1 MLFMNIGEIAEM
13 VPVVEPETK
22 CGTIN
27 NLFKQNPKLE
37 GIAVVGQDGSLAILM
52 RTRFYQLL
60 ATQYGFNLY
69 MGRPVSLVMN
79 NQPLIV
85 ERNEP
90 ITDIS
95 IRAMNRAEEELYDG
109 VLVVEEGRLYGF
121 VSIRRLLLEV
131 ANVRAEMAIFLN
143 PLTGLPGNRIIDDR
157 LQQAA
162 GQEQFSVLYVDLDNF
177 KSYNDSYGFKRGD
190 LLIQATASL
199 LREQFSSPGSFLGH
213 IGGDDYIV
221 ILHHYNYEFGCSK
234 VIEGFELLKKEFY
247 SKEDLKNNFV
257 MGDGRSGK
265 HGPIPLVSISIAI
278 VTNQSRPFHNMD
290 EIVEEATRIKKICKA
305 RPGSISLAN

>member
-1 MLFMNIGEIAEM
+1 MNIGEIAEM
-13 VPVVEPETK
+13 VPVVEPEAK

-37 GIAVVGQDGSLAILM
+37 GIAVVGEDGSLAILM

-109 VLVVEEGRLYGF
+109 VLVVEEGHLYGF

-162 GQEQFSVLYVDLDNF
+162 CQEQFSVLYIDLDSF

-190 LLIQATASL
+190 LLIQATATL
-199 LREQFSSPGSFLGH
+199 LRDQFAAQGSFLGH

-221 ILHHYNYEFGCSK
+221 ILHHYNYEFACNK
-234 VIEGFELLKKEFY
+234 VIEGFERLKKEFY
-247 SKEDLKNNFV
+247 STEDLKNNFV

-265 HGPIPLVSISIAI
+265 YGPIPLVTISIAI
-278 VTNQSRPFHNMD
+278 VTNQSRRFHNMD